1 MILVIAGVSGVGK
14 TTVGTLLAAFLHWPF
29 YDADDLHPA
38 ANIEKMRRGE
48 PLTDADRMP
57 WLAAVAGLIHATD
70 RSGRDGVIACSALR
84 ATYRATLIA
93 AAENVRLIFLNAPRE
108 VVAARIERR
117 TGHFM
122 PASQVANQFSTLEP
136 PEDAL
141 WVDACQAP
149 SDIVERICAALGIG
163 PIS

>member
-1 MILVIAGVSGVGK
+1 MGVSGAGK
-14 TTVGTLLAAFLHWPF
+14 TTVGTLLAAVLHWPF

-57 WLAAVAGLIHATD
+57 WLAAVAGLIRATD
-70 RSGRDGVIACSALR
+70 GSGRNAVIACSALR
-84 ATYRATLIA
+84 ATYRATLVA
-93 AAENVRLIFLNAPRE
+93 AAEDVRLIFLNAPRE

-122 PASQVANQFSTLEP
+122 PASQVANKYSTLEP
-136 PEDAL
+136 PDDAI

-149 SDIVERICAALGIG
+149 SDIVERICAALGTG